1 MINFTNCKEELNNYK
16 GSEKKKTLIYDG
28 KKYLV
33 KFPDPIREKNKNI
46 SYINNAFSEYIGSN
60 IFKMVGFPTQNTIIG
75 VYKYN
80 EKEKIVCACED
91 FTNSNKVLYEFENLA
106 LSTNP
111 DKKIET
117 ELTDILNVLDENN
130 IINIPKIR
138 EKFWD
143 MFVIDSLIGN
153 TDRHNGNWGF
163 LVDIKTNKIEFAP
176 IYDCGSCLNPMID
189 DDEIKKLQDNDIK
202 NLAINCYSCLK
213 ENSKKI
219 NYMTYIKECKNEECN
234 KAILRVFKNIKIDEI
249 NKQYEEVN
257 QQILELAQQ
266 GLDTTYIGGEL
277 AWPVPGYTRITS
289 KYAMRVHPIT
299 GQYKLHTG
307 VDIGAPMGANFVAA
321 NDGVVVKAGPNTAY
335 GNMVI
340 IDHGGGISTLYAHGS
355 EILVEVGQT
364 VKRGDA
370 ILKVGSTGYSTGPH
384 AHFEVRINGV
394 TTDPLPYITNGVVP
408 GQSNTEENS
417 NIVDNANT
425 TN

>member
-189 DDEIKKLQDNDIK
+189 DYEIKKLQDNDIK

-213 ENSKKI
+213 ENGKKI

-249 NKQYEEVN
+249 NK
-257 QQILELAQQ
+257 
-266 GLDTTYIGGEL
+266 
-277 AWPVPGYTRITS
+277 
-289 KYAMRVHPIT
+289 
-299 GQYKLHTG
+299 
-307 VDIGAPMGANFVAA
+307 F
-321 NDGVVVKAGPNTAY
+321 
-335 GNMVI
+335 
-340 IDHGGGISTLYAHGS
+340 IDGISCMSNERKEFYKK
-355 EILVEVGQT
+355 IINIRYKIIKEVYN
-364 VKRGDA
+364 K
-370 ILKVGSTGYSTGPH
+370 
-384 AHFEVRINGV
+384 INNEKID
-394 TTDPLPYITNGVVP
+394 T
-408 GQSNTEENS
+408 
-417 NIVDNANT
+417 
-425 TN
+425 

>member
-46 SYINNAFSEYIGSN
+46 SYINNALSEYIGSN

-130 IINIPKIR
+130 IINIPKLR

-213 ENSKKI
+213 ENGKKI

-249 NKQYEEVN
+249 NK
-257 QQILELAQQ
+257 
-266 GLDTTYIGGEL
+266 
-277 AWPVPGYTRITS
+277 
-289 KYAMRVHPIT
+289 
-299 GQYKLHTG
+299 
-307 VDIGAPMGANFVAA
+307 F
-321 NDGVVVKAGPNTAY
+321 
-335 GNMVI
+335 
-340 IDHGGGISTLYAHGS
+340 IDGISCMSNERKEFYKK
-355 EILVEVGQT
+355 IINIRYKIIKEVYN
-364 VKRGDA
+364 K
-370 ILKVGSTGYSTGPH
+370 
-384 AHFEVRINGV
+384 INNEKID
-394 TTDPLPYITNGVVP
+394 T
-408 GQSNTEENS
+408 
-417 NIVDNANT
+417 
-425 TN
+425 

>member
-130 IINIPKIR
+130 IINIPKIK

-163 LVDIKTNKIEFAP
+163 LVDTKTNKIEFAP

-213 ENSKKI
+213 ENGKKI

-249 NKQYEEVN
+249 NKFIDEISCMSNERKKFYNKIINIRYKIIKEVYN
-257 QQILELAQQ
+257 KINNE
-266 GLDTTYIGGEL
+266 
-277 AWPVPGYTRITS
+277 
-289 KYAMRVHPIT
+289 K
-299 GQYKLHTG
+299 
-307 VDIGAPMGANFVAA
+307 
-321 NDGVVVKAGPNTAY
+321 
-335 GNMVI
+335 
-340 IDHGGGISTLYAHGS
+340 IDA
-355 EILVEVGQT
+355 
-364 VKRGDA
+364 
-370 ILKVGSTGYSTGPH
+370 
-384 AHFEVRINGV
+384 
-394 TTDPLPYITNGVVP
+394 
-408 GQSNTEENS
+408 
-417 NIVDNANT
+417 
-425 TN
+425 